1 MCCKILSSGK
11 LYIKLKCVHIVYL
24 VLVWINILSIS
35 RSLSFCITELH
46 EG

>member
-24 VLVWINILSIS
+24 VLVWINTLYLALFIL
-35 RSLSFCITELH
+35 LYN
-46 EG
+46 